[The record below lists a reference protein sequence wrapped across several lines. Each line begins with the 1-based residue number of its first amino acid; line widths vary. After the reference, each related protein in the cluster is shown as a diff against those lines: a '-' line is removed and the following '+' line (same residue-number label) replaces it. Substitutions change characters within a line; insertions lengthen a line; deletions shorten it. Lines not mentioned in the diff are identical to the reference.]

1 MFVSDLSEDRWDGF
15 IEKGTLIQSP
25 TLADIE
31 RAVHKL
37 DGEEYTLITMGAEGE
52 THLAV
57 GGGSAGRYVVYA
69 TFDNMAFHN
78 LLGPGDKSDTVY
90 LTAGGQEGDYPGNT
104 IVDRET
110 ALAAAL
116 TFAESGELDP
126 RFTWEED

>member
-1 MFVSDLSEDRWDGF
+1 MFASELSADRWDGYD
-15 IEKGTLIQSP
+15 ENRTEIQSP

-37 DGEEYTLITMGAEGE
+37 DGEEYTSVILGAEGE
-52 THLAV
+52 THFAV
-57 GGGSAGRYVVYA
+57 SGGSAGRYVVYA
-69 TFDNMAFHN
+69 TFDNMTFHN

-116 TFAESGELDP
+116 TFAESGELDSSL
-126 RFTWEED
+126 TWEED